1 MSRSDPGSEPKSE
14 HESESA
20 EGNTPHHRSPLKP
33 FDDSVIAEGA
43 MAPARGGDHSL
54 GKTRDRSHALTR
66 QLDELRALQTA
77 LAAERDRELA
87 DQRRQDAEAQRLM
100 TSDPTAHVTMM
111 RPMQRRS
118 ALVRELPPALLLYES
133 RLLRQIERE
142 TTVPEPRVDELPHG
156 FLMARHIVMERWV
169 QVVVALLGAWLV
181 FTPLAEGRARTVVGI
196 SDLASGILILLFA
209 TLASKGRV
217 YAPWAAALVGLW
229 VSFAPLAFWAPAA
242 GIYTND
248 SIIGALVVAFSV
260 IVPMRAEMP
269 GPDVPAGWT
278 YNPSTWAQRAPVIA
292 LAAAGFLLSRYMA
305 AFQLGHIASAWDPLF
320 GRGTERVL
328 TSDISRSFPV
338 SDAGLGAYVYLLEL
352 LSALMGDRRR
362 WRTMPWMVAVF
373 GLAVVPL
380 GITSV
385 VLVMLQPVAVGAWC
399 TICLV
404 TAVFML
410 IMVAVSLDEIVAMVQ
425 FLAAGKR
432 AGGSAWR
439 LFWIGGVLPPTV
451 ASVGLVR
458 RRASP
463 WREMFFGASVSW
475 PLLATAI
482 IGAWVLAAPWV
493 LDTGHGRSALV
504 FNTILGAVAVVVA
517 FVVWAEVTRAV
528 RLLNVLAGLA
538 IAVGVWLLP
547 GLSLMTCLNDTV
559 VGILLTL
566 LSVPRGPVRDH
577 YGAWSA
583 FVV

>member
-1 MSRSDPGSEPKSE
+1 MSRSGPASGHDREHDSECG
-14 HESESA
+14 ES
-20 EGNTPHHRSPLKP
+20 NTHHHRSPAEP
-33 FDDSVIAEGA
+33 FDGSVVAEGE
-43 MAPARGGDHSL
+43 MAPAPDAHQSR
-54 GKTRDRSHALTR
+54 GKTPASAHAQTR
-66 QLDELRALQTA
+66 QLDELRALQAA

-87 DQRRQDAEAQRLM
+87 DQRRHDAEAQRLM
-100 TSDPTAHVTMM
+100 TSDPTAHVMMM

-118 ALVRELPPALLLYES
+118 ALVRELPPAVLLYEA
-133 RLLRQIERE
+133 RLFRQIARE
-142 TTVPEPRVDELPHG
+142 TTAPEPRVEELPHG
-156 FLMARHIVMERWV
+156 FLMARHVVMERWV

-181 FTPLAEGRARTVVGI
+181 FTPLADGRAWTMTGI
-196 SDLASGILILLFA
+196 SDLASGILILVFA
-209 TLASKGRV
+209 ILASKGRV
-217 YAPWAAALVGLW
+217 WAPWAAALVGLW
-229 VSFAPLAFWAPAA
+229 VSFAPLAFWAPSAS
-242 GIYTND
+242 IYTND

-260 IVPMRAEMP
+260 IVPMRVDMP

-278 YNPSTWAQRAPVIA
+278 YNPSTWAQRAPVIV

-305 AFQLGHIASAWDPLF
+305 AFQLGHIARVWDPLF
-320 GRGTERVL
+320 GTGTERVL
-328 TSDISRSFPV
+328 TSDVSRSFPV
-338 SDAGLGAYVYLLEL
+338 SDAGLGAYVYLIEL

-399 TICLV
+399 AICLV

-439 LFWIGGVLPPTV
+439 LFWIGGALPPTV
-451 ASVGLVR
+451 ASIGLVR

-463 WREMFFGASVSW
+463 WREMFFGASLSW

-493 LDTGHGRSALV
+493 LDTDHGRSALV

-517 FVVWAEVTRAV
+517 AVAWAEVTRAV
-528 RLLNVLAGLA
+528 RFVNVLVGLA
-538 IAVGVWLLP
+538 IAVGAWLLP
-547 GLSLMTCLNDTV
+547 GVSLMTCLNDTV
-559 VGILLTL
+559 AGILLVL
-566 LSVPRGPVRDH
+566 LSVPRGPVRDQ